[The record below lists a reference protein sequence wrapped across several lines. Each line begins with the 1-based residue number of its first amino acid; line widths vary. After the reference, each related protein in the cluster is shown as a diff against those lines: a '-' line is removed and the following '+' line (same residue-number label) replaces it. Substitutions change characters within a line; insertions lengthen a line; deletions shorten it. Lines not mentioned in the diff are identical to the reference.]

1 MGNGPTPVAVVGY
14 YDYYPYHDGP
24 GVSSSLAPMLVLA
37 LLFIGMLLLFS
48 WAAYADYRRARGA
61 GDGPD
66 VSVEHK
72 HDHIVRHDWKRD
84 RGHPGWEGD
93 YVDDMPYAQPVGPP
107 GFSSQWTV
115 PRASEAPAPPSEAH
129 CRAQPVGQALTPPWA
144 RGAPVG
150 GGDVR
155 AAMMSSASVSGF
167 FKSR

>member
-1 MGNGPTPVAVVGY
+1 MGHGPAPVAVVGY

-66 VSVEHK
+66 VSVEH
-72 HDHIVRHDWKRD
+72 RHTHAFERRD
-84 RGHPGWEGD
+84 PQKVPMYPFNPDVVNNEEDRPTAPWE
-93 YVDDMPYAQPVGPP
+93 P
-107 GFSSQWTV
+107 QWTV
-115 PRASEAPAPPSEAH
+115 PRASSAAPAPPPEAH
-129 CRAQPVGQALTPPWA
+129 CRAQPAAGQALAPPWG
-144 RGAPVG
+144 RGARVS